1 MMILLLNFC
10 RFERDQ
16 VMSNLSAQLDF
27 TVNISYSFLDFSG
40 TGVFPFALAT
50 IHCALTIIFY

>member
-27 TVNISYSFLDFSG
+27 TVNISCSFLDFSG
-40 TGVFPFALAT
+40 TEIFPFALTT

>member
-27 TVNISYSFLDFSG
+27 TVNISCSFLDFSG
-40 TGVFPFALAT
+40 TRIFPFALAT